1 MEALQ
6 PGGDVVVANIH
17 LPFDDKHLATGTWT
31 IECHGGRVSRV
42 LPFHLDDTRSAE
54 SSKSEKL
61 EGRCTIIDG
70 AGGLLLPSFCHSHIH
85 LDKCFILDRCGDL
98 VKGDFEEAMR
108 VTKVAKADFSKQRDD
123 LSVGFTCL
131 EVAQRLKKDYLG
143 LCDVQIAIFAQ
154 VPLFDSIDDEQP
166 GENFILLKDA
176 ATRHSVSVIGSAP
189 YVEPSHEQAKANI
202 KLVFDIADDQ
212 RVDRIDFH
220 LDYNLHANS
229 EPLIYEVISEVK
241 RRYETGKPDSNDN
254 NGSSENFGPNS
265 SFGKR
270 LCPRIT
276 VGHATRLQ
284 IFSAERWRELAE
296 AIHGLPITFVGLPQS
311 DIYMQGRE
319 FLNEPLGAP
328 RGTLRVPYLAK
339 EYGIEVAMSVNNVEN
354 AFTPQGSL
362 DPLSLCT
369 FGVAIFQAATPEDI
383 RTLVQSVTL
392 TSKRAIGPPPSTV
405 SPSVQAEGPSDI
417 PADLVPRV
425 GDPADFVILHE
436 RKSVRSAVL
445 NPPFDR
451 KTIKGGKLVAERSS
465 MRWSLETHKTVQ
477 IFIVAECSKSLLVQP
492 QDNSGADF
500 VILHGRKSVQSVARN
515 PPFDRQTIKDGRL
528 VAERS
533 STRRIAA

>member
-1 MEALQ
+1 MDPLQ
-6 PGGDVVVANIH
+6 PGGDIVVANVH
-17 LPFDDKHLATGTWT
+17 LPFDNKDLATGTWT
-31 IECHGGRVSRV
+31 VKCHDGRVSRV
-42 LPFHLDDTRSAE
+42 SPFHLDDTRSAE

-61 EGRCTIIDG
+61 EGRSIIDG
-70 AGGLLLPSFCHSHIH
+70 NGGLLLPLFCHSHIH

-98 VKGDFEEAMR
+98 VKGDFKEAMR
-108 VTKVAKADFSKQRDD
+108 VTKVAKAGFSKQPDD
-123 LSVGFTCL
+123 LYSRGARIIRESVEHGVTSMRAHVEVDNSVGFTCL

-154 VPLFDSIDDEQP
+154 EPLFDSVDDEQP

-202 KLVFDIADDQ
+202 KLVFDIADDR

-241 RRYETGKPDSNDN
+241 RRYETGKPDSDDN
-254 NGSSENFGPNS
+254 NGSSENFGPNP

-270 LCPRIT
+270 SCPRIT

-284 IFSAERWRELAE
+284 LFSAEQWRELAE
-296 AIHGLPITFVGLPQS
+296 AIHGLPVTFVGLPQS
-311 DIYMQGRE
+311 DIYMQGKD
-319 FLNEPLGAP
+319 FFNGPLGAP

-369 FGVAIFQAATPEDI
+369 FGVAIFQAATLEDI
-383 RTLVQSVTL
+383 RSLVRSVTL
-392 TSKRAIGPPPSTV
+392 TSKRAIGPPTSTSMA
-405 SPSVQAEGPSDI
+405 SPQTEGSSEI

-425 GDPADFVILHE
+425 GDPADFVILRE
-436 RKSVRSAVL
+436 RKSLQSAVL

-451 KTIKGGKLVAERSS
+451 KTIKS
-465 MRWSLETHKTVQ
+465 
-477 IFIVAECSKSLLVQP
+477 
-492 QDNSGADF
+492 
-500 VILHGRKSVQSVARN
+500 
-515 PPFDRQTIKDGRL
+515 GRL

-533 STRRIAA
+533 STRWIAPCPDIRPS